1 MVKGEFGSFEKIRK
15 QIRGYREFWL
25 TWEIEHVHL
34 SSSFLNLT
42 EMIVKG
48 PQEELVYTQKDK
60 MNERAD
66 NRSEI

>member
-25 TWEIEHVHL
+25 TWEIELVHL

-42 EMIVKG
+42 EMIVK
-48 PQEELVYTQKDK
+48 YHK
-60 MNERAD
+60 N
-66 NRSEI
+66 N

>member
-15 QIRGYREFWL
+15 QIREFWL

-42 EMIVKG
+42 KMIVKG
-48 PQEELVYTQKDK
+48 LQEELV
-60 MNERAD
+60 
-66 NRSEI
+66 